1 MNFTHHPVVDIKENF
16 KQIVNHEV
24 IDYFLTNCD
33 GYIAGG
39 LAEKVYNGLNIS
51 YYLKPIA
58 HYYSGDIDIYFK
70 TKLGHQK
77 ALEFA
82 NNRAHNNEK
91 RHHTNEI
98 LLRDHF
104 DIKTYSEFI
113 MNIDRKNHDER
124 QGKYNKKTYNRNKH
138 IRHLEKS
145 CTDISH
151 QAYIDI
157 KLHNVEPERDE
168 PIKVQ
173 LIGKDFI
180 GSVEKILNTFDFS
193 NVQIAYY
200 KKEGQLF
207 CCKSSEIPQKGI
219 NDRLKIVN
227 SHSPLLMHRIYKYM
241 THRGYTGITEDSKQ
255 HIVDWL
261 ILARSGHFKNP
272 VSGITLWD
280 DALNNNLIKRAIY
293 DRTIPDEALPIIIGK
308 VITEKKVYRGYR
320 RYDYVQ
326 IDEALEAIKSRNN
339 TQGN

>member
-16 KQIVNHEV
+16 KQIIDHEV
-24 IDYFLTNCD
+24 INYFLTNCG

-39 LAEKVYNGLNIS
+39 LAEKIYNGLNINN
-51 YYLKPIA
+51 YLKSA
-58 HYYSGDIDIYFK
+58 GYHYNGDIDIYFK
-70 TKLGHQK
+70 TKSGHQK
-77 ALEFA
+77 ALRYA
-82 NNRAHNNEK
+82 RQRAHTHKKQTEPDSMM
-91 RHHTNEI
+91 
-98 LLRDHF
+98 LLHEHF
-104 DIKTYSEFI
+104 DISSYSDFI
-113 MNIDRKNHDER
+113 ITMDYQNDYGFK
-124 QGKYNKKTYNRNKH
+124 GKYNKKTYDRNKH

-157 KLHNVEPERDE
+157 ELYNVEPDKDE

-180 GSVEKILNTFDFS
+180 GSVEEILNTFDFA

-207 CCKSSEIPQKGI
+207 CCKSSQIPQKGI

-227 SHSPLLMHRIYKYM
+227 SHSPLLMHRIYKYI
-241 THRGYTGITEDSKQ
+241 THRGYVGITEDSKQ
-255 HIVDWL
+255 HIIDWL

-272 VSGITLWD
+272 VSGITLWA
-280 DALNNNLIKRAIY
+280 DALNNNIIKRAIY

-320 RYDYVQ
+320 RYDYVK
-326 IDEALEAIKSRNN
+326 IDEALEAIKLRNN
-339 TQGN
+339 A

>member
-16 KQIVNHEV
+16 KQIVDHEV
-24 IDYFLTNCD
+24 IDYFLTNCG

-39 LAEKVYNGLNIS
+39 LAEKVYNGLNINH
-51 YYLKPIA
+51 YLKSA
-58 HYYSGDIDIYFK
+58 AYHYNGDIDIYFE

-77 ALEFA
+77 ALQYA
-82 NNRAHNNEK
+82 RNHAHTYKKQTEPDSMM
-91 RHHTNEI
+91 
-98 LLRDHF
+98 LLHDHF
-104 DIKTYSEFI
+104 DISSYSDFI
-113 MNIDRKNHDER
+113 ITMDYQNDHSFK
-124 QGKYNKKTYNRNKH
+124 GKYNKKTYDRNKH

-157 KLHNVEPERDE
+157 ELYNVEPDKDE

-180 GSVEKILNTFDFS
+180 GSVEEILSTFDFA

-200 KKEGQLF
+200 KKAGQLF
-207 CCKSSEIPQKGI
+207 CCKSSQIPQKGI

-227 SHSPLLMHRIYKYM
+227 SHSPLLMHRIYKYI
-241 THRGYTGITEDSKQ
+241 THRGYVGITEDSKQ
-255 HIVDWL
+255 HIIDWL

-272 VSGITLWD
+272 VSGITLWA
-280 DALNNNLIKRAIY
+280 DALNNNIIKRAIY

-320 RYDYVQ
+320 RYDYVK
-326 IDEALEAIKSRNN
+326 IDEALEAIKLRNN
-339 TQGN
+339 T

>member
-16 KQIVNHEV
+16 KQIVDHEV
-24 IDYFLTNCD
+24 IDYFLTNCG

-51 YYLKPIA
+51 YYLKPTA

-82 NNRAHNNEK
+82 HDRAHNNKK
-91 RHHTNEI
+91 RN
-98 LLRDHF
+98 HF
-104 DIKTYSEFI
+104 DMKTYSEFI
-113 MNIDRKNHDER
+113 MTMDRENYDEY
-124 QGKYNKKTYNRNKH
+124 QGKYSKKTYNRNKH
-138 IRHLEKS
+138 IRHLEIS

-157 KLHNVEPERDE
+157 KLCNVEPERDV

-227 SHSPLLMHRIYKYM
+227 SHSPLLMHRIYKYI
-241 THRGYTGITEDSKQ
+241 THRGYVGITEDSKQ

-261 ILARSGHFKNP
+261 ILARTGHFKNP
-272 VSGITLWD
+272 VSGITLWH

-293 DRTIPDEALPIIIGK
+293 DRTIPDEALPLIIGK

-320 RYDYVQ
+320 RYDFVQ

-339 TQGN
+339 TQGG